1 MSIKRSKN
9 PLAVPVWSP
18 VYEPFPVPAL
28 ANADDEPTYCAV
40 FSKALL
46 PYILGALEI
55 WTYTDAFVGTEQEKK
70 DAVAL
75 FRELQYFLGKGGC
88 MSISD
93 IRIDG
98 CNLQVQVSGSEEW
111 VTVGDL
117 TDCAVPGPQG
127 PQGAQGEPGEQGID
141 GNSANAPE
149 PITTAT
155 GDERN
160 QQACAMAQGYA
171 TWLRDKCVSAVEI
184 IQQAAILAKSIAD
197 QITDLLDA
205 LPIFGP
211 LVNNLIDL
219 ANDMAAKGDYG
230 DIIDHLRTVE
240 FMDELICQYYCRFKS
255 MPQIGIEQIR
265 TANLEVAG
273 WAALLLPG
281 APFATLYGQAF
292 ALYLLTVDPAVAWK
306 RAFLHDDERSD
317 DCETLCADC
326 QDTIVDF
333 TYITGSGPAS
343 VAIDQEFTITPE
355 HFSNFGEYE
364 IFQFTCSQTCTIQW
378 IERTLQPRERD
389 SIVMEWTGTGGT
401 RYQAGQDGINP
412 FSDFAGLA
420 ALNTHKG
427 EQHQCAGMQAWDN
440 GTGTF
445 TLKLVSIP

>member
-1 MSIKRSKN
+1 MKPKRSTN

-18 VYEPFPVPAL
+18 VYEPFPVPQL
-28 ANADDEPTYCAV
+28 ENADDEPTYCAV

-70 DAVAL
+70 NAVGL
-75 FRELQYFLGKGGC
+75 FRELQYFLGRGGC

-127 PQGAQGEPGEQGID
+127 PAGPPGADGEQGID
-141 GNSANAPE
+141 GNSANAPD

-155 GDERN
+155 GDDRN

-171 TWLRDKCVSAVEI
+171 NWLQTKCVSAIEV

-197 QITDLLDA
+197 QVTDLLDA
-205 LPIFGP
+205 IPIFGA

-240 FMDELICQYYCRFKS
+240 FMDELVCQYYCKFKA
-255 MPQIGIEQIR
+255 MTQIGIQQIAQ
-265 TANLEVAG
+265 ANQEVAT
-273 WAALLLPG
+273 WAAGLAPGLP
-281 APFATLYGQAF
+281 FLTLYGQAF
-292 ALYLLTVDPAVAWK
+292 ALFLLTVDPAVAWK

-317 DCETLCADC
+317 DCESLCADC
-326 QDTIVDF
+326 QDTIIDF
-333 TYITGSGPAS
+333 TYANGTGPAS
-343 VAIDQEFTITPE
+343 VAVNQEFVVTPAW
-355 HFSNFGEYE
+355 FSDFGSYSL
-364 IFQFTCSQTCTIQW
+364 IDFTTNRPCTIQW
-378 IERTLQPRERD
+378 IERDLVARSQDSVSINWNIPGNPEYRAGIDNGQPF
-389 SIVMEWTGTGGT
+389 T
-401 RYQAGQDGINP
+401 
-412 FSDFAGLA
+412 DFAGLDT
-420 ALNTHKG
+420 LNTHKG
-427 EQHQCAGMQAWDN
+427 EQHVCQRMYLVDGSQAN
-440 GTGTF
+440 FTF
-445 TLKLVSIP
+445 KLVSIP